1 MLSVDV
7 CHRAQSTCLLSLY
20 CPSFTVSDR
29 LRIDAIVSA
38 LHVYIEDKCHTL
50 TFFSSTLT
58 DASRVALYVMFL
70 FWPLWAVRVSAIVA
84 TM

>member
-7 CHRAQSTCLLSLY
+7 CHLAQSTCLLSLY
-20 CPSFTVSDR
+20 CPSFTVSDS
-29 LRIDAIVSA
+29 LRIDDTVS
-38 LHVYIEDKCHTL
+38 VQYIEDKCHAL
-50 TFFSSTLT
+50 TFFSSTLS